1 MGYFHLTFLVKMG
14 YNVAMVGSIVLFV
27 LRIGLIAVLW
37 AFIWRVVEPRTQ
49 LMRIFRAA
57 LLLLGLLGILVVLRL
72 TGP

>member
-1 MGYFHLTFLVKMG
+1 MGYFHLTLLVKMG
-14 YNVAMVGSIVLFV
+14 YNVSMVGSIVLFV

-49 LMRIFRAA
+49 LMRILRAA

-72 TGP
+72 TGT